1 MLFANSILEQSV
13 VQKIYPNASQ
23 LTSLNFVSDSQG
35 IIQLI
40 ENIGAGHVYPAP
52 AGVQRQVGEVV
63 PGAVLELRHQPPH
76 AAHGGQLGVKEEEQ
90 QRGQDLG
97 HGDHLGGGE
106 AADGGHG
113 EQGQVTGRTGAQVS

>member
-1 MLFANSILEQSV
+1 MLPL
-13 VQKIYPNASQ
+13 

-35 IIQLI
+35 IVQLV

-76 AAHGGQLGVKEEEQ
+76 AAYGGQLGVKEEQQ
-90 QRGQDLG
+90 QRDQDLG

-106 AADGGHG
+106 VADGEHG
-113 EQGQVTGRTGAQVS
+113 ERGQVTGRTGAQVSWQRVCAF

>member
-1 MLFANSILEQSV
+1 MQIHARMLPL
-13 VQKIYPNASQ
+13 

-35 IIQLI
+35 IVQLV

-76 AAHGGQLGVKEEEQ
+76 AAHGGQLGVKEEQQ
-90 QRGQDLG
+90 QRDQDLG

-106 AADGGHG
+106 AADGEHG
-113 EQGQVTGRTGAQVS
+113 ERGQVTGRTGAQVSWQRVCAF

>member
-1 MLFANSILEQSV
+1 M

-76 AAHGGQLGVKEEEQ
+76 AAHRGQLGVKEEQQ

-97 HGDHLGGGE
+97 HGDHLG
-106 AADGGHG
+106 
-113 EQGQVTGRTGAQVS
+113 